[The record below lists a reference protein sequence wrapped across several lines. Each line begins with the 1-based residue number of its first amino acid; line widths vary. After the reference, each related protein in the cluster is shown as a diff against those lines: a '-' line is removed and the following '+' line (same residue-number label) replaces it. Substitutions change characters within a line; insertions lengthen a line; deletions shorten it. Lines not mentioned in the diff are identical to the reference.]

1 MEELARESIN
11 LLAKPNTLD
20 TRRSGLSSCGAV
32 FILLKS
38 ALGAG
43 LLNFPWAFN
52 RAGGIHSAITVEMVS
67 LIFLISGLVILG
79 YCSSI
84 SNQST
89 YQGVVKEICGPAIG
103 RLCEI
108 CFVFNV
114 FMISI
119 AFLVVVEDQLI
130 KLCDTM
136 VNNET
141 TSEGVQSPRPWYMH
155 HQLGLSAVCLLVILP
170 LSVPEELG
178 FQKYISILGTL
189 AATYLTIM
197 VVVKF
202 YLLKESNSIPEHH
215 SSSVSSWTAM
225 FTVVPTICF
234 GFQCHEASVAIY
246 SSMRNRKLSHWILI
260 SVLSM
265 IACLLIYSITGMYGY
280 LTFGTDVAA
289 DILMSYPDNE
299 VLIIIGRLLFGISI
313 ITIYPIILH
322 LGRSVIQEL
331 CVRYRPQDVVLTAAY
346 EKRLRVLLTT
356 CWVLVTMGIAMFVPD
371 ISEVIS
377 LIGGISAFFIFI
389 FPGLCLVCAMQTEP
403 VSLRLR
409 WCLIVWGAVAILCG
423 VFIFGQSTAT
433 AAMELIE
440 RLI

>member
-1 MEELARESIN
+1 MEELAREGIN
-11 LLAKPNTLD
+11 LLNKPNSLALG
-20 TRRSGLSSCGAV
+20 RSSLSPFGAV

-43 LLNFPWAFN
+43 LLNFPWAFS
-52 RAGGIHSAITVEMVS
+52 RAGGIRSAIAVEMVS

-89 YQGVVKEICGPAIG
+89 YQGVVKEICGPALG

-119 AFLVVVEDQLI
+119 AFLVVVEDQLS
-130 KLCDTM
+130 KLCDSM
-136 VNNET
+136 ANNVT
-141 TSEGVQSPRPWYMH
+141 TSGGLGSAQSWYTDH
-155 HQLGLSAVCLLVILP
+155 RLGLSAVCLLVILP

-178 FQKYISILGTL
+178 FQKYISILGTF

-202 YLLKESNSIPEHH
+202 YLMKDSVFIPEHR
-215 SSSVSSWTAM
+215 SSSVSSWAAM
-225 FTVVPTICF
+225 FRVIPTICF

-246 SSMRNRKLSHWILI
+246 SSMQNRKLSHWILI

-265 IACLLIYSITGMYGY
+265 VTCLLIYSITGMYGY
-280 LTFGTDVAA
+280 LTFGTEVAA
-289 DILMSYPDNE
+289 DILMSYPNNE

-331 CVRYRPQDVVLTAAY
+331 WAKHRPQNVVITAVY
-346 EKRLRVLLTT
+346 ERRLRVMLTT
-356 CWVLVTMGIAMFVPD
+356 SWVLVTMGVALFVPD
-371 ISEVIS
+371 ISEVIN

-403 VSLRLR
+403 VSPRVR
-409 WCLIVWGAVAILCG
+409 SCLISWGSVTILCG

-433 AAMELIE
+433 ATMELIE
-440 RLI
+440 RLV

>member
-11 LLAKPNTLD
+11 LLAKPNSLD
-20 TRRSGLSSCGAV
+20 IGRSSLSSSGAV

-52 RAGGIHSAITVEMVS
+52 RAGGIHSAIAVEMVS
-67 LIFLISGLVILG
+67 LIFLISGLVVLG

-89 YQGVVKEICGPAIG
+89 YQGVVKELCGPAVG

-119 AFLVVVEDQLI
+119 AFLVVVEDQLS
-130 KLCDTM
+130 KLCDSM
-136 VNNET
+136 ANNGT
-141 TSEGVQSPRPWYMH
+141 TWEGVGTARSWYTDH
-155 HQLGLSAVCLLVILP
+155 RLGLSAICLLVILP

-178 FQKYISILGTL
+178 FQKYISILGTF

-202 YLLKESNSIPEHH
+202 YLMKDSALLPEYH
-215 SSSVSSWTAM
+215 SSSVSSWAAM

-246 SSMRNRKLSHWILI
+246 SSMQNRKLSHWILI

-265 IACLLIYSITGMYGY
+265 VTCLLIYSITGMYGY

-331 CVRYRPQDVVLTAAY
+331 CVKCRPQHLAITAAY
-346 EKRLRVLLTT
+346 ERRLRVLLTS
-356 CWVLVTMGIAMFVPD
+356 CWVLVTMGVALFVPD

-389 FPGLCLVCAMQTEP
+389 FPGLCLVCAMKTEA
-403 VSLRLR
+403 VSPRAR
-409 WCLIVWGAVAILCG
+409 WCLLVWGTVTILCG
-423 VFIFGQSTAT
+423 VFIFGQSTAS
-433 AAMELIE
+433 AAIELIE

>member
-1 MEELARESIN
+1 MDELARESIN
-11 LLAKPNTLD
+11 LLAKPSSLNTE
-20 TRRSGLSSCGAV
+20 RSGLSSCGAV

-43 LLNFPWAFN
+43 LLNFPWAFGK
-52 RAGGIHSAITVEMVS
+52 AGGIHTAVTVEMVS

-84 SNQST
+84 SQQST
-89 YQGVVKEICGPAIG
+89 YQGVVKEICGPTLG

-119 AFLVVVEDQLI
+119 AFLVVVEDQLS
-130 KLCDTM
+130 KLCDSM
-136 VNNET
+136 ANNET
-141 TSEGVQSPRPWYMH
+141 MADGADPPRPWYTDH
-155 HQLGLSAVCLLVILP
+155 RLGLSGVCLFVILP
-170 LSVPEELG
+170 LSIPEELS
-178 FQKYISILGTL
+178 FQKYSSILGTL
-189 AATYLTIM
+189 AATYLTVM

-202 YLLKESNSIPEHH
+202 YLMTDSKFIPEQH
-215 SSSVSSWTAM
+215 SSSVPSWTAI
-225 FTVVPTICF
+225 FTVMPTICF

-246 SSMRNRKLSHWILI
+246 SSMENKKLSHWILI

-265 IACLLIYSITGMYGY
+265 VACLLIYSITGMYGY

-289 DILMSYPDNE
+289 DMLMSYPDNE

-322 LGRSVIQEL
+322 LGRSVIQDL
-331 CVRYRPQDVVLTAAY
+331 CVKCRPQNVILAASS
-346 EKRLRVLLTT
+346 ERRLRLFLTT
-356 CWVLVTMGIAMFVPD
+356 CWLLVTMVIAQFVPD

-389 FPGLCLVCAMQTEP
+389 FPGLCLFCTMQARPVCP
-403 VSLRLR
+403 RIRLPSM
-409 WCLIVWGAVAILCG
+409 VWGTINILCG
-423 VFIFGQSTAT
+423 VFIFGQSTAS
-433 AAMELIE
+433 AVIELIE
-440 RLI
+440 ELA

>member
-178 FQKYISILGTL
+178 FQKYI
-189 AATYLTIM
+189 
-197 VVVKF
+197 
-202 YLLKESNSIPEHH
+202 
-215 SSSVSSWTAM
+215 
-225 FTVVPTICF
+225 
-234 GFQCHEASVAIY
+234 
-246 SSMRNRKLSHWILI
+246 R
-260 SVLSM
+260 
-265 IACLLIYSITGMYGY
+265 
-280 LTFGTDVAA
+280 
-289 DILMSYPDNE
+289 
-299 VLIIIGRLLFGISI
+299 
-313 ITIYPIILH
+313 
-322 LGRSVIQEL
+322 
-331 CVRYRPQDVVLTAAY
+331 
-346 EKRLRVLLTT
+346 
-356 CWVLVTMGIAMFVPD
+356 
-371 ISEVIS
+371 
-377 LIGGISAFFIFI
+377 
-389 FPGLCLVCAMQTEP
+389 
-403 VSLRLR
+403 
-409 WCLIVWGAVAILCG
+409 
-423 VFIFGQSTAT
+423 
-433 AAMELIE
+433 
-440 RLI
+440 